1 MAIEGPLKELN
12 IHDVFQLL
20 DLGRKTGVLR
30 VTSELRQNA
39 GVVHFDRGAVIAAQI
54 TSNPHVLG
62 ELLLRSGKL
71 REEDLARARAL
82 QAAGDRRRL
91 GEILIA
97 IDAVGRRELDRC
109 VRAQVEEVVF
119 ELMSWSEG
127 YFSFVEGALD
137 RSGIEAP
144 VSIPTEAL
152 MMEAARRIDEW
163 ARIETRVLHL
173 GMIPRLRAGDDD
185 AAPLDLVP
193 FEWEVLSAVDGTR
206 DIRSISESLG
216 RSDFDVA
223 RTIYGL
229 TTAGVVVLE
238 QPVTQPTGRTGSA
251 DAAPAAARVEE
262 HLAQGDLEGARLAAV
277 DLVAA
282 DPERPEG
289 HVALGRTLL
298 KLGRYE
304 EAEDALVQA
313 LHRDPTS
320 APPRRMLGM
329 AQAAQGRYADAIESW
344 DRWLRTDGRQPEEEA
359 HAGAVAQLRDAA
371 AALGDALRGRDV

>member
-39 GVVHFDRGAVIAAQI
+39 GVVHFERGAVIAAQI

-91 GEILIA
+91 GEILVA
-97 IDAVGRRELDRC
+97 IDAVGRRELDTC

-127 YFSFVEGALD
+127 YFSFVEAAID

-152 MMEAARRIDEW
+152 LMEAARRIDEW
-163 ARIETRVLHL
+163 ARIETKVPHL
-173 GMIPRLRAGDDD
+173 GMVPRLRAPEDET
-185 AAPLDLVP
+185 APLDLVP
-193 FEWEVLSAVDGTR
+193 FEWEVLAAVDGAR
-206 DIRSISESLG
+206 DVRAIADALG

-229 TTAGVVVLE
+229 TSAGVVLLE
-238 QPVTQPTGRTGSA
+238 QPPAAPGGPTGMEG
-251 DAAPAAARVEE
+251 APGAARVEA
-262 HLAQGDLEGARLAAV
+262 HLARGEFEAARLAAV

-282 DPERPEG
+282 DPERSEG
-289 HVALGRTLL
+289 HLALGRALL
-298 KLGRYE
+298 RLGRCE
-304 EAEDALVQA
+304 DAEDALVQA
-313 LHRDPTS
+313 LHRDPA
-320 APPRRMLGM
+320 APTPRRLLGM
-329 AQAAQGRYADAIESW
+329 AQAGQGRFADAIETW
-344 DRWLRTDGRQPEEEA
+344 DRWLRADGRQPEEEA
-359 HAGAVAQLRDAA
+359 HAATVTRLRAAA
-371 AALGDALRGRDV
+371 AALADALRGRHV